1 LNSVVPLPVGSPSNN
16 SRIPSAAASNISL
29 NNWSSHNMSLFA
41 DTLLIVLPVFLIIG
55 LGFGLKRTGLVESHF
70 LFQLNRF
77 IFWVALPALL
87 FDKISNADFTA
98 SFNPMLLLGMVL
110 ATVTAFI
117 LSYAYSSYRAYSPA
131 VRGAFTQGAFRGN
144 LAFFGL
150 AITFNAYGEEG
161 LAAAGILLGFLI
173 PLFNFLAVLTL
184 LLPQRQTKQKLG
196 ASFYAYQY
204 AFNPL
209 ILSSFVGIIWSVME
223 FSTPQV
229 LDKTF
234 DILAGMTLPLALI
247 SIGASFSFSKM
258 RGEMRLV
265 TLSTAIK
272 LVWLPLLTAG
282 ILKILGVGGMD
293 LAIGLIFAGS
303 PTATAAYI
311 MAQQLNSDAELS
323 GAIIMLSTLASI
335 GTFSVM
341 LLILKAYGI

>member
-1 LNSVVPLPVGSPSNN
+1 
-16 SRIPSAAASNISL
+16 
-29 NNWSSHNMSLFA
+29 MSLFA